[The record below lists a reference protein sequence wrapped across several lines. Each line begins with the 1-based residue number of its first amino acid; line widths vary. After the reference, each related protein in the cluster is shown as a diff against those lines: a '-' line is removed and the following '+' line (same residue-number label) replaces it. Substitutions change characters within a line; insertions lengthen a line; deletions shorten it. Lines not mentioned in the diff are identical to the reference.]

1 MSSRSSS
8 NSYSPPV
15 FPGLFNIGWIKS
27 AHGIRGEL
35 FLRTHAGRAD
45 WSEDTNEIAI
55 LPNGKSAVEKFE
67 ILEMN
72 PHKDG
77 WILKLKGVRDRNHA
91 EALAKSAVYI
101 DETLLE
107 EDREGEQIYLKQIQ
121 EFEVIDPKG
130 VKLGV
135 IRSFS
140 TNGLQDLLVIE
151 TVDGREGLIP
161 LVDAFLVHIDFDKK
175 QVTMDLPPGLLGDE
189 E

>member
-1 MSSRSSS
+1 
-8 NSYSPPV
+8 
-15 FPGLFNIGWIKS
+15 
-27 AHGIRGEL
+27 
-35 FLRTHAGRAD
+35 
-45 WSEDTNEIAI
+45 
-55 LPNGKSAVEKFE
+55 
-67 ILEMN
+67 MN

-107 EDREGEQIYLKQIQ
+107 ENREGEQIYLKQIL